1 MYEIKSIK
9 DGTYGAYEYSTP
21 VPADYSF
28 KQMLA
33 MARDIANANGYE
45 ASIYDDENEM
55 IITIAP
61 EQIQHG
67 SRSMSNRKSPTSN
80 PSKGPIASKS
90 PAYWGGVWSSARTCI

>member
-61 EQIQHG
+61 ERC
-67 SRSMSNRKSPTSN
+67 ST
-80 PSKGPIASKS
+80 
-90 PAYWGGVWSSARTCI
+90 GVAA

>member
-1 MYEIKSIK
+1 MYEIRSMK
-9 DGTYGAYEYSTP
+9 DGGYGAYEYSTP

-61 EQIQHG
+61 EQY
-67 SRSMSNRKSPTSN
+67 SM
-80 PSKGPIASKS
+80 
-90 PAYWGGVWSSARTCI
+90 GVAA

>member
-55 IITIAP
+55 IITIA
-61 EQIQHG
+61 
-67 SRSMSNRKSPTSN
+67 
-80 PSKGPIASKS
+80 SKS

>member
-9 DGTYGAYEYSTP
+9 DGTYGAYEYSTS

-33 MARDIANANGYE
+33 MARDIANVNGYE

-55 IITIAP
+55 VITISP
-61 EQIQHG
+61 KQY
-67 SRSMSNRKSPTSN
+67 SM
-80 PSKGPIASKS
+80 
-90 PAYWGGVWSSARTCI
+90 GVAA

>member
-1 MYEIKSIK
+1 MYEIRSTK
-9 DGTYGAYEYSTP
+9 DGVAGAYEYSAP

-61 EQIQHG
+61 EQC
-67 SRSMSNRKSPTSN
+67 SM
-80 PSKGPIASKS
+80 
-90 PAYWGGVWSSARTCI
+90 GVAA

>member
-1 MYEIKSIK
+1 MSRRRGTECTRLKSIK

-21 VPADYSF
+21 IPADYSF

-61 EQIQHG
+61 EQY
-67 SRSMSNRKSPTSN
+67 SM
-80 PSKGPIASKS
+80 
-90 PAYWGGVWSSARTCI
+90 GVAA

>member
-9 DGTYGAYEYSTP
+9 DGTYGAYKYSTP
-21 VPADYSF
+21 IPADYSF

-55 IITIAP
+55 IITISP
-61 EQIQHG
+61 E
-67 SRSMSNRKSPTSN
+67 RYSM
-80 PSKGPIASKS
+80 
-90 PAYWGGVWSSARTCI
+90 GVAA

>member
-1 MYEIKSIK
+1 MSRRRGTECTRLKSIK

-21 VPADYSF
+21 IPADYSF

-61 EQIQHG
+61 EQY
-67 SRSMSNRKSPTSN
+67 SV
-80 PSKGPIASKS
+80 
-90 PAYWGGVWSSARTCI
+90 GVAA

>member
-21 VPADYSF
+21 IPADYSF

-55 IITIAP
+55 IITIEP
-61 EQIQHG
+61 IE
-67 SRSMSNRKSPTSN
+67 
-80 PSKGPIASKS
+80 GPIASKS

>member
-21 VPADYSF
+21 VPADCSF

-61 EQIQHG
+61 EQC
-67 SRSMSNRKSPTSN
+67 SM
-80 PSKGPIASKS
+80 
-90 PAYWGGVWSSARTCI
+90 GVAA

>member
-55 IITIAP
+55 IITI
-61 EQIQHG
+61 E
-67 SRSMSNRKSPTSN
+67 